1 MEHQAPTDAHSVTA
15 RIEQQV
21 REAQEHAARMRG
33 WAHQVAQVTGEGSA
47 LRGAVRVSVNHSGV
61 LQSLRLTDAAL
72 AAGAQGLT
80 AAILSALEQAKQS
93 VADET
98 IGSAA
103 ALFGRDAEVTR
114 LMLNDLSTRL
124 GVSADLDAGRS
135 AGRERRGPLGG
146 VLG

>member
-1 MEHQAPTDAHSVTA
+1 MGHEAPTDAQSVTA

-21 REAQEHAARMRG
+21 REAQEHAARMHG
-33 WAHQVAQVTGEGSA
+33 WAQQVAQVTGEGSA

-72 AAGAQGLT
+72 AGGAQGLT

-135 AGRERRGPLGG
+135 SGRERRGPLGG